1 MKHLSILF
9 FLLSAFLSAQKL
21 QVVDSDTGKP
31 IANARII
38 LSDQLVYTNE
48 DGFAPVD
55 NTYKDFEISAT
66 GFKKEKIKN
75 FSSVIKLQPVFK
87 DIEEVKIVS
96 VDIKKLFEDVS
107 TNYHKRYYDEPS
119 LYDVVMKQKY
129 FDNNKLHFMAIT
141 EAKLWSRKNWYDY
154 KDGYNKRYDDIL
166 QMQLNNVKYL
176 KKNNSDSIF
185 FAKTAEFSHQEL
197 GNYFFNFELNRN
209 IQNIKFHK
217 TKYSGTLISEEGDE
231 QSISFKIKTER
242 GTHVEGNIKYN
253 KADKIITFF
262 QANYIMDDLPVEKK
276 ISTDGREFDY
286 KYGQATLTY
295 DFYKKDG
302 VYVPALTRFDSDN
315 YTMFYKDE
323 THVKRS
329 MREVIYNTFTKSDKK
344 GLDPKVDFNKSIWL
358 NVPVKDD
365 KESTVLLSKE
375 EQEFINVK

>member
-9 FLLSAFLSAQKL
+9 VLLSAFLSAQKL
-21 QVVDSDTGKP
+21 QVVDSETGKP

-75 FSSVIKLQPVFK
+75 FSSVIKLQPVFN

-107 TNYHKRYYDEPS
+107 KNYHKRYYDEPS
-119 LYDVVMKQKY
+119 LYNVVMKQKY

-185 FAKTAEFSHQEL
+185 FAKTAEFSHEEF
-197 GNYFFNFELNRN
+197 GNYFFNYELNRN

-242 GTHVEGNIKYN
+242 GTNVEGNIKYN
-253 KADKIITFF
+253 KADKVITFF

-276 ISTDGREFDY
+276 VSTDGREFDY

-302 VYVPALTRFDSDN
+302 VYVPALTRFESDN

-323 THVKRS
+323 THVKKS
-329 MREVIYNTFTKSDKK
+329 MREIIYNTFTKSDKK

-375 EQEFINVK
+375 EQEFINAK

>member
-21 QVVDSDTGKP
+21 QVVDSETGKP

-87 DIEEVKIVS
+87 DIEEVKILS

-185 FAKTAEFSHQEL
+185 FAKTAEFSHQEF

-242 GTHVEGNIKYN
+242 GTNVEGNIKYN
-253 KADKIITFF
+253 KADKVITFF

-365 KESTVLLSKE
+365 KESTVLL
-375 EQEFINVK
+375 